1 MAMLICDWT
10 VFTILTCDLLF
21 LTMKGQ
27 PRGRARC
34 GKRGRGAV
42 RGRGARGKGAATA
55 NGDVDTTSVNASGT
69 TASGTTTVRGV
80 KRGRGVVSEQQQT
93 QARPKFNVS
102 TWIIVVCFES
112 IIALLRA

>member
-1 MAMLICDWT
+1 MLTCDWT

-34 GKRGRGAV
+34 GRRGRGAV
-42 RGRGARGKGAATA
+42 MGRGSRGKGAATA
-55 NGDVDTTSVNASGT
+55 NGDVDTTSVN
-69 TASGTTTVRGV
+69 ASGTTTVRGV

-112 IIALLRA
+112 IIALLKA

>member
-1 MAMLICDWT
+1 
-10 VFTILTCDLLF
+10 
-21 LTMKGQ
+21 GQ

-34 GKRGRGAV
+34 GRRGRGAV

-80 KRGRGVVSEQQQT
+80 KRGRGVVGEQQQT
-93 QARPKFNVS
+93 QARPKFN
-102 TWIIVVCFES
+102 
-112 IIALLRA
+112 